1 MYNQEIKNKYL
12 SKIND
17 IKEITNVLTLFQTSS
32 ILEERYGKDL
42 SYFNKDEMIELLKM
56 FKIPSVN
63 GTRELQR
70 RINRYFVYYSE
81 NYDNKVKKLQIG
93 EEKIREIAN
102 SGKTKLV
109 SIGKKEF
116 EMLIE
121 KLLEDNNAQ
130 CAFSLIAAWS
140 GLKGTF
146 LSEITLAKMGN
157 IDKNNK
163 KLKVYS
169 YNEKKNEILFD
180 REIFV
185 SDLFI
190 KVADLADKEMIYVD
204 GDNRILGTYEPS
216 DYIIKVRVTNQ
227 NADKDF
233 GLIETMKN
241 KYRMVFYR
249 MNRLL
254 SKDVSFPNLNFESI
268 RRSGIAADTIEVAN
282 LFGVPIDKLEE
293 ESNRFV
299 LKLILDKYKI
309 DMTYM
314 RSIISTHILKI

>member
-17 IKEITNVLTLFQTSS
+17 IKEIANVLTLFQTSG
-32 ILEERYGKDL
+32 ILEERYSKDL
-42 SYFNKDEMIELLKM
+42 SYFNKDEMVELLKM
-56 FKIPSVN
+56 FKIPSIN
-63 GTRELQR
+63 GIRELQR

-81 NYDNKVKKLQIG
+81 NYDDKVKKLQIG
-93 EEKIREIAN
+93 EDKIREIAN
-102 SGKTKLV
+102 SGETKLV

-121 KLLEDNNAQ
+121 KLLKDNNAQ

-146 LSEITLAKMGN
+146 LSEITLVKMGN
-157 IDKNNK
+157 IDKKNK
-163 KLKVYS
+163 KLKIYS
-169 YNEKKNEILFD
+169 YNEKKNEVLFD

-190 KVADLADKEMIYVD
+190 KVAELADREMIYVD
-204 GDNRILGTYEPS
+204 GDNKMLGTYEPS

-233 GLIETMKN
+233 GLIETMRN

-254 SKDVSFPNLNFESI
+254 SKDVAFPNLNFESI
-268 RRSGIAADTIEVAN
+268 RRSGIAAATIDVAN

-309 DMTYM
+309 NMTYM